1 MTPSDFTHYLNGFKD
16 SLPAGQ
22 PPTAA
27 QWETIQ
33 KALKTVFTK
42 ETPDRFTSGGF
53 VIGGGPAA
61 PHGGTALVSC

>member
-42 ETPDRFTSGGF
+42 ETPDRFTF
-53 VIGGGPAA
+53 DRLVIGGGPVA
-61 PHGGTALVSC
+61 PYKNTLLSTC